1 MEFKLPYEIKKRL
14 LNEILSLNNPFNLS
28 DDYSLPDFLLE
39 ILPLRDMPSEDS
51 RFDNAYEDAIQHTV
65 NNDDWEFDYIFDKRF
80 GIYNDESLY
89 KNFLEKTINLSSG
102 NNKNLLI
109 SLIQK
114 VIKGYNFR
122 IVQRFDVNSNIIYNI
137 GENDENFNKTDFPLN
152 DIPFFVFDN
161 HRDMPKEKFP
171 YFKLVYDNWDD
182 FGFKTTFY
190 LEYCLSE
197 TEFREIGGIKIMKR
211 GEFNT
216 PLDERFINLNV
227 DYCSIFID
235 EDYYFK
241 LKNIFPDRYVSILSA
256 LNDVGYFPT
265 ICENFE
271 NEGGFIKSL
280 CRDSNEA
287 EKIIRT
293 IRYKLNYGDVNDFFN
308 FKFSFKPIYSAFNV
322 DFNFDFN
329 ISRAIPKRL
338 YCIIGKNGVGKTL
351 MLRDLLLKL
360 SEKDSQKI
368 LPRVPLFGKTIV
380 VSYSY
385 FDTFEDIKNRLD
397 FNFLF
402 CGLVDAETNKP
413 LTNDDLIIKIL
424 DCINKIEEK
433 EIVRKYHW
441 VCNEFLDGE
450 LLKDIFSALVYEFKE
465 KYAFEDFY
473 NIEIKKENISSVV
486 NKMSSGQ
493 RALFFIITEIIA
505 NIRYNSLIIFDEPE
519 THLHPNA
526 ITEFMNVI
534 MELLQEF
541 DSYGIIA
548 THSPLIVREV
558 FSDSIFVFEKD
569 KVVPRVRKL
578 EFETFGENL
587 STITSEIF
595 GNRDVPKYYIKMI
608 EELVDF
614 GKSYE
619 EIENEIQGEVPL
631 NLNIKILIKSLVKNR
646 DEEPKEF

>member
-1 MEFKLPYEIKKRL
+1 MEFKLPYEIKRKL

-39 ILPLRDMPSEDS
+39 ILPLKDMASEDS
-51 RFDNAYEDAIQHTV
+51 RFNNAYEDAIQHTV

-80 GIYNDESLY
+80 GIYNDEKLY
-89 KNFLEKTINLSSG
+89 KNFLEKTINLASE

-109 SLIQK
+109 SLIQRALK
-114 VIKGYNFR
+114 DYNFR

-137 GENDENFNKTDFPLN
+137 EENDENFNKADFPLN

-161 HRDMPKEKFP
+161 HRDMPQAKFP
-171 YFKLVYDNWDD
+171 CFKLVSDNWDD

-190 LEYCLSE
+190 LEYYLSE
-197 TEFREIGGIKIMKR
+197 TEFHNVGGIKIMKR

-216 PLDERFINLNV
+216 PLDKRFTNLNV

-235 EDYYFK
+235 EDSYFK

-271 NEGGFIKSL
+271 NESGFIKSL

-293 IRYKLNYGDVNDFFN
+293 IRYKLNYGDVTDFFN
-308 FKFSFKPIYSAFNV
+308 FKFLFKPIYSEYSV

-329 ISRAIPKRL
+329 IKKSIPKRL

-360 SEKDSQKI
+360 SEKDSEKI

-385 FDTFEDIKNRLD
+385 FDSFEDIKNRLD

-402 CGLVDAETNKP
+402 CGLVNAETNKP

-424 DCINKIEEK
+424 ESINKIEEK

-441 VCNEFLDGE
+441 VCNEFLDEE
-450 LLKDIFSALVYEFKE
+450 LLKDIFSSMVYNLKE
-465 KYAFEDFY
+465 KYSFEDFY
-473 NIEIKKENISSVV
+473 NIEIKKENISLVV

-548 THSPLIVREV
+548 THSPLIVREI
-558 FSDSIFVFEKD
+558 FSDSIYVFEKD

-587 STITSEIF
+587 STITNEIF
-595 GNRDVPKYYIKMI
+595 GNRDVPKYYIKVI
-608 EELVDF
+608 EELVDL

-619 EIENEIQGEVPL
+619 LIENEIQGEIPL
-631 NLNIKILIKSLVKNR
+631 NLNVKILIKSLVKNR
-646 DEEPKEF
+646 DEEPN